1 MMEQGLASQ
10 MGDMPAQQG
19 MGGGDAQAMVQE
31 VVMMLM
37 EGVDPQALL
46 EQGVPMEVIEAAID
60 IILAQE
66 QQAGTMAQPAQTP
79 EGAGMM
85 GM

>member
-10 MGDMPAQQG
+10 MGGMPAEQG
-19 MGGGDAQAMVQE
+19 MGGDAQAMVQE

-37 EGVDPQALL
+37 EGVDPQTLL

-66 QQAGTMAQPAQTP
+66 QQAGTMAQPAQTDT
-79 EGAGMM
+79 GAGMM

>member
-10 MGDMPAQQG
+10 MGGMPTRQG
-19 MGGGDAQAMVQE
+19 MGGVDAQAMVQE

-37 EGVDPQALL
+37 EGVDPQVLL
-46 EQGVPMEVIEAAID
+46 EQGVPMEVIESAID

-66 QQAGTMAQPAQTP
+66 QQAGTVTQPAQTNA
-79 EGAGMM
+79 GADMM